1 MSDQD
6 IIRHQRDWEGFTTL
20 VKVGIAAVIVV
31 LIGMA
36 VFLL

>member
-6 IIRHQRDWEGFTTL
+6 IIRHQRGWESFTTFL
-20 VKVGIAAVIVV
+20 KVGIAAVVV
-31 LIGMA
+31 LLIGMA